1 MFGRERWVT
10 TGPRRWFI
18 PPRGIGASHEH
29 TARGARAAGP
39 HVALGV
45 GGGDRGTH
53 QHDGHDM
60 HAGHDAYAGH
70 HGHGDHVAQ
79 FRRMFWI
86 MLVIAVPVVGLSP
99 MFAHLIG

>member
-1 MFGRERWVT
+1 
-10 TGPRRWFI
+10 
-18 PPRGIGASHEH
+18 
-29 TARGARAAGP
+29 
-39 HVALGV
+39 
-45 GGGDRGTH
+45 
-53 QHDGHDM
+53 M